1 MGRVQT
7 KIQSYCW
14 NEFLGLK
21 HRMIVDKIN
30 RGKGKTR
37 GRFCDVS
44 IESKTIKHCN
54 TLYIVLSPTIL
65 ITFLSLTEM

>member
-1 MGRVQT
+1 MQT

-30 RGKGKTR
+30 RGKGKQGEGFVTQ
-37 GRFCDVS
+37 VLKAKQLNS
-44 IESKTIKHCN
+44 VIHC
-54 TLYIVLSPTIL
+54 I
-65 ITFLSLTEM
+65 

>member
-1 MGRVQT
+1 MFIGRVQT
-7 KIQSYCW
+7 KLQCYCW

-44 IESKTIKHCN
+44 IASKTIKHRN
-54 TLYIVLSPTIL
+54 TLYIVL
-65 ITFLSLTEM
+65 FH

>member
-1 MGRVQT
+1 MQT

-37 GRFCDVS
+37 GRFYDVS
-44 IESKTIKHCN
+44 IESKTIKHRN
-54 TLYIVLSPTIL
+54 TLYI
-65 ITFLSLTEM
+65 